1 VQCEVC
7 QRAKTTTL
15 APAGL
20 LQPLPIPCQ
29 VWEDISL
36 DFIEGHPSSHDK
48 DSLLVVVD
56 RLSKYAHF
64 FALSHPF
71 SIKTITEKFVEHI
84 VKLHG
89 MPKSIVS
96 DCDPIF
102 ISKF

>member
-1 VQCEVC
+1 MYRSVQDYIVQCEVC
-7 QRAKTTTL
+7 QRAKTATL

-36 DFIEGHPSSHDK
+36 DFIEGLPSSHGK

-64 FALSHPF
+64 VALSHPF
-71 SIKTITEKFVEHI
+71 
-84 VKLHG
+84 LQRL
-89 MPKSIVS
+89 
-96 DCDPIF
+96 
-102 ISKF
+102 